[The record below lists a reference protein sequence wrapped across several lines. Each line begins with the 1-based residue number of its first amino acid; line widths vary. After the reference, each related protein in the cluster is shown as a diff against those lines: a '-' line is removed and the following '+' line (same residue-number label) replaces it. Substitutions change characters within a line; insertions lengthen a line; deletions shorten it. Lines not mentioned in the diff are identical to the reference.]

1 MPLISHYQSTL
12 LPMQLDQYLSDIAAG
27 DHRAFILLY
36 DAVSAP
42 LYGLQLRILKDPQLA
57 QEALTDTFLT
67 IWNDAKSFNP
77 RHGTPMVWLNIQARK
92 QALAT
97 QDSAGLHDSTSISFP
112 ELTPDAW
119 LHTARE
125 YWDTESADEF
135 EQLLIRLETLDVDA
149 QACIVNLYCDGY
161 TLEELSQVLG
171 ASPDT
176 VKSWVREGLAN
187 LQLVAE
193 TGVDETEWNLE
204 AAEYVLGTHTEENDR
219 VYDALYKVDAD
230 WQHRVQSWRAELNPL
245 HASTMPV
252 YPPDELIDTILDEV
266 EATSGRFDAPK
277 DASSSDTLTDTFV
290 NGSENTVTVGSYQSA
305 TAAKELA
312 IVPVQA
318 NNYYPEPATK
328 PVPSS
333 GYWREKAR
341 YWQLCTLVALVSL
354 VGLAFV
360 APAYINRHS
369 TAQSDIR
376 TIGVLQNDASEPLW
390 VVNLAP
396 PSPLSF
402 FDNDS
407 PEVVTVTAVGDSASL
422 ADDQSHQLWMGSV
435 DTDVLLPV
443 GLLPEETGETA
454 TMELPANMVDAIE
467 FVVSLE
473 DQAGATGPDYG
484 PIVTRSSIL
493 QIPASTD

>member
-230 WQHRVQSWRAELNPL
+230 CAC
-245 HASTMPV
+245 
-252 YPPDELIDTILDEV
+252 
-266 EATSGRFDAPK
+266 TSQQLLSGTSNKAG
-277 DASSSDTLTDTFV
+277 TL
-290 NGSENTVTVGSYQSA
+290 QWL
-305 TAAKELA
+305 LA
-312 IVPVQA
+312 
-318 NNYYPEPATK
+318 
-328 PVPSS
+328 
-333 GYWREKAR
+333 
-341 YWQLCTLVALVSL
+341 
-354 VGLAFV
+354 
-360 APAYINRHS
+360 
-369 TAQSDIR
+369 
-376 TIGVLQNDASEPLW
+376 
-390 VVNLAP
+390 
-396 PSPLSF
+396 
-402 FDNDS
+402 
-407 PEVVTVTAVGDSASL
+407 
-422 ADDQSHQLWMGSV
+422 
-435 DTDVLLPV
+435 
-443 GLLPEETGETA
+443 GE
-454 TMELPANMVDAIE
+454 
-467 FVVSLE
+467 
-473 DQAGATGPDYG
+473 
-484 PIVTRSSIL
+484 SSIL
-493 QIPASTD
+493 ATLHTRCASLPCRLGVCRPCLYQPTLNSTVRY